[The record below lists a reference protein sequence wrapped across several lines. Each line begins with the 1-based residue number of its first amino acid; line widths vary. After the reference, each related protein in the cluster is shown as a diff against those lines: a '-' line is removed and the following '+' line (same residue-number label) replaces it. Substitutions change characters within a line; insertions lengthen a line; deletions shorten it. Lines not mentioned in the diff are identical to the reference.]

1 MNVAVRHL
9 PPGNPRAERKT
20 DKMIPLKR
28 IPLLFGLFLFFTTTG
43 YAQKF
48 CTVAPPSPYKH
59 NALIVTSYDQRAR
72 RMKTTL
78 EHPNDLGGG
87 LRLAASFYYTD
98 PRLRTPPTIDII
110 IVAASK
116 QPRFRDSHDLS
127 LTPEGN
133 SGWSFRGTGQ
143 YSTDDG
149 PKGMKLERTRVTL
162 SYTDLLSLTR
172 ARRVRV
178 RLGMTEVELSNNHL
192 ESLREVASLMAPP
205 PVRVVRR

>member
-1 MNVAVRHL
+1 MFR
-9 PPGNPRAERKT
+9 PGSPSLDPRAETMT
-20 DKMIPLKR
+20 DKMIPLRR

-48 CTVAPPSPYKH
+48 CTVAPPSPFKH

-87 LRLAASFYYTD
+87 LHLAASFYYTD

-116 QPRFRDSHDLS
+116 QPRFREAHDLS
-127 LTPEGN
+127 LRPDGN
-133 SGWSFRGTGQ
+133 SAWAFTGPAQ

-149 PKGMKLERTRVTL
+149 PKGTKLEKTRITL
-162 SYTDLLSLTR
+162 TYADLLNLTK
-172 ARRVRV
+172 ARRVRA
-178 RLGMTEVELSNNHL
+178 RLGATEFELSNNHL
-192 ESLREVASLMAPP
+192 EALREVASLMAPP

>member
-1 MNVAVRHL
+1 MFR
-9 PPGNPRAERKT
+9 PGSPSLDPRAEIMT
-20 DKMIPLKR
+20 DKMIPLRR

-48 CTVAPPSPYKH
+48 CTVAPPSPFKH

-87 LRLAASFYYTD
+87 LHLAASFYYTD
-98 PRLRTPPTIDII
+98 PRLSARPTIDLVF
-110 IVAASK
+110 VAASK
-116 QPRFRDSHDLS
+116 QPRFREAHDLS
-127 LTPEGN
+127 LRPDGN
-133 SGWSFRGTGQ
+133 SAWAFTGPAQ

-149 PKGMKLERTRVTL
+149 PKGLKLEKTRVTL
-162 SYTDLLSLTR
+162 SYADLLNLTR

-178 RLGMTEVELSNNHL
+178 RLGMAEFELSNNHL
-192 ESLREVASLMAPP
+192 EALREVASLMAPP

>member
-1 MNVAVRHL
+1 MN
-9 PPGNPRAERKT
+9 
-20 DKMIPLKR
+20 PLKR
-28 IPLLFGLFLFFTTTG
+28 IPLLLGLSLFFTLTFTATG

-87 LRLAASFYYTD
+87 MHLAASFYYTD
-98 PRLRTPPTIDII
+98 PRLRATPVIDLVF
-110 IVAASK
+110 VAASK
-116 QPRFRDSHDLS
+116 QPRFRDAHDLS
-127 LTPEGN
+127 LLPEGSAGWAF
-133 SGWSFRGTGQ
+133 SGPAQ
-143 YSTDDG
+143 YSTGDG
-149 PKGMKLERTRVTL
+149 PKGTKLERAKITL
-162 SYTDLLSLTR
+162 SYADLLNLTR

-178 RLGMTEVELSNNHL
+178 RLGMTEFELSNNHL

>member
-1 MNVAVRHL
+1 MS
-9 PPGNPRAERKT
+9 PPGISSPGNPRAERIT

-28 IPLLFGLFLFFTTTG
+28 IPLLIGLSLFFTATG

-48 CTVAPPSPYKH
+48 CVAAPPSPYKH

-78 EHPNDLGGG
+78 EHPNDLGDG
-87 LRLAASFYYTD
+87 LHLAASFYYTD

-116 QPRFRDSHDLS
+116 HPRFRDSHDLS
-127 LTPEGN
+127 LMPEGN
-133 SGWSFRGTGQ
+133 SGWAFSGPAQ

-149 PKGMKLERTRVTL
+149 PKGTKLERAKITL
-162 SYTDLLSLTR
+162 SYADLLNLTR
-172 ARRVRV
+172 ARRVRL
-178 RLGMTEVELSNNHL
+178 RLGATEVELTNNHL

-205 PVRVVRR
+205 PIRIVRR

>member
-1 MNVAVRHL
+1 MSAL
-9 PPGNPRAERKT
+9 GISSPGNPRAELIN

-28 IPLLFGLFLFFTTTG
+28 IPLLLGLFLFFTSTG

-78 EHPNDLGGG
+78 EHPNDLGDG
-87 LRLAASFYYTD
+87 LHMAASFFYTD
-98 PRLRTPPTIDII
+98 PRTRSTPMIDLIF
-110 IVAASK
+110 VAASK
-116 QPRFRDSHDLS
+116 HPRFREAHDLS
-127 LTPEGN
+127 LRPEGN
-133 SGWSFRGTGQ
+133 SAWTFSGPAQ

-149 PKGMKLERTRVTL
+149 PKGTKLERNKITL
-162 SYTDLLSLTR
+162 SYTDLLNLTK

-178 RLGMTEVELSNNHL
+178 RLGATEFELSNNHL
-192 ESLREVASLMAPP
+192 EALREVASLMAPP
-205 PVRVVRR
+205 PVRIVRR

>member
-1 MNVAVRHL
+1 MFR
-9 PPGNPRAERKT
+9 PGSPSLDPRAEIMT
-20 DKMIPLKR
+20 HKMIPLRR
-28 IPLLFGLFLFFTTTG
+28 IPLLFGLFLTFTATG

-48 CTVAPPSPYKH
+48 CTVAPPSPFKH

-98 PRLRTPPTIDII
+98 PRLSARPTIDIVF
-110 IVAASK
+110 VAASK
-116 QPRFRDSHDLS
+116 QLRFREAHDLS
-127 LTPEGN
+127 LRPDGN
-133 SGWSFRGTGQ
+133 SAWAFTGPAQ

-149 PKGMKLERTRVTL
+149 PKGMRLEKTRITL
-162 SYTDLLSLTR
+162 TYADLLNLIK
-172 ARRVRV
+172 ARRVHA
-178 RLGMTEVELSNNHL
+178 RLGATEFELSNNHL
-192 ESLREVASLMAPP
+192 EALREVASLMAPP